1 MPNQILLNYVDINS
15 ITPYAKNS
23 RINEDTVKIVAE
35 SIKAYGFQQP
45 IVVDKNDVIVVGH
58 TRYRASKLLELS
70 NVPVVKFKGTLKE
83 AREYRIADNRIQDYS
98 EWDKDVLLN
107 ELLSLDDVAVP
118 TGFTNA
124 EVDELLKTGTTTYEY
139 AIPTVFEVV
148 VEVETE
154 EEQESLYK
162 NLIKEGL
169 SCRLLSI

>member
-70 NVPVVKFKGTLKE
+70 NVPVVKFKGTIKE

-139 AIPTVFEVV
+139 AIPTVFEVI

>member
-107 ELLSLDDVAVP
+107 ELLSLDDVPVP

>member
-107 ELLSLDDVAVP
+107 ELLSLDDVPVP

-124 EVDELLKTGTTTYEY
+124 EVDELLKTGSTRVFEM
-139 AIPTVFEVV
+139 PTVFEVV